1 MKKIIIGSIASA
13 ILGVSLNATVYATVN
28 GENVTDQDVKAL
40 LRAIPGATF
49 NQLPPQNQ
57 KKVID
62 QAIERKLLANEA
74 VKSGIE
80 KSAEFKRA
88 IEAIKKD
95 LALEFWMKKI
105 YQDTTVSEKEI
116 KKYFEDNADKFV
128 KPSRAKARHILVK
141 TEDEAKK
148 IIDELK
154 GLKGKA
160 LVDKFAELAKTKSV
174 GPSGKD
180 GGELGWF
187 GQRQMVK
194 PFSDATF
201 ALKKGEITKTPVKTQ
216 FGYHVILLEDKEVG
230 KKATYEEVK
239 PQIENAIKMDKFRK
253 AVSAKA
259 KKLRKNAKI
268 ELKVNPVKK

>member
-1 MKKIIIGSIASA
+1 MKKIIIGSIAA
-13 ILGVSLNATVYATVN
+13 AVLGVSLNATVYATVN

-74 VKSGIE
+74 VRSGIE
-80 KSAEFKRA
+80 KSAEFKKA

-105 YQDTTVSEKEI
+105 YQDTKVSEKEI
-116 KKYFEDNADKFV
+116 KKYFKDNADKFI

-160 LVDKFAELAKTKSV
+160 LVDKFAELAKKKSI

-268 ELKVNPVKK
+268 ELKFNSAK